1 MKKYRRIAFLL
12 ISLLFWSYPTNSVA
26 VENGV
31 LISRD
36 ENAVYLL
43 DGSPNA
49 FLYKP
54 QIAFTAAH
62 GYDDWGK
69 QELFIYTS
77 SGLKVKVS
85 QVLIAKGFM
94 ERSVSREAILAG
106 NTVSSRSND
115 FAILIL
121 SEPIA
126 MSNNVELIKQD
137 QLSEIVKS
145 KEPVYSIG
153 YSYFDSTRV
162 RDQRPRKLESVMI
175 DKEYAQQIYD
185 KYYSSY
191 HPNWGPV
198 GSKYEL
204 SDIQVSHSKTN
215 GSICDGDS
223 GSGYF
228 LQRGDTKI
236 YLGPVGSHS
245 VGTPNC
251 GKPGY
256 WGEHGNVFA
265 IEPVYKHL
273 DLIKQAEA
281 IVDKMLA
288 ESMITK
294 PTQEIEYKYESKIE
308 TVNLIKIVEEQVK
321 KTKIS
326 KSYKSIKKKSKKID
340 KHR

>member
-1 MKKYRRIAFLL
+1 LKKHRWKALL
-12 ISLLFWSYPTNSVA
+12 LTSLLFLSYPTGSVA

-31 LISRD
+31 LISGD

-54 QIAFTAAH
+54 QIAFTVAH
-62 GYDDWGK
+62 NYDDWGK

-77 SGLKVKVS
+77 SGLKVRVS
-85 QVLIAKGFM
+85 QVLIANNFTD
-94 ERSVSREAILAG
+94 RSVSKEAISAG
-106 NTVSSRSND
+106 KPVSSRSND

-153 YSYFDSTRV
+153 YSYFDNNRV
-162 RDQRPRKLESVMI
+162 RDQKPRKLESVMVS
-175 DKEYAQQIYD
+175 KEYAQQIYD

-204 SDIQVSHSKTN
+204 SDIQLSHSKTN

-228 LQRGDTKI
+228 LQRGSTKI
-236 YLGPVGSHS
+236 YLGPVGSHA

-251 GKPGY
+251 GRPGY
-256 WGEHGNVFA
+256 WGEHGNVSA

-273 DLIKQAEA
+273 DLIKQAETIVEKMVFQSVA
-281 IVDKMLA
+281 I
-288 ESMITK
+288 K
-294 PTQEIEYKYESKIE
+294 PNQTIEYNYPPITEIINSIE
-308 TVNLIKIVEEQVK
+308 VVKEKVK
-321 KTKIS
+321 KIKIS
-326 KSYKSIKKKSKKID
+326 KSHNYAKKKSKKVD
-340 KHR
+340 KN